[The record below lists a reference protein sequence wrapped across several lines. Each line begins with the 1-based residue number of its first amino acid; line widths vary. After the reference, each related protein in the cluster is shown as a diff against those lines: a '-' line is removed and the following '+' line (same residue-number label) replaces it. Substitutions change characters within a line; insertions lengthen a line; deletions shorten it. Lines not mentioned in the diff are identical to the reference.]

1 MSFDVLDE
9 HPAGLDLSDD
19 PGDLGPEVAGI
30 VGSPPVAGGRERL
43 AGIAGKED
51 MNAAT
56 PRAAVEGSQVIPDGS
71 LRKRS
76 VFHPRGKRRG
86 GVQVVL
92 DVADGSIVG
101 LGDMEPEVKTAVAG
115 TEGQPEELGR

>member
-9 HPAGLDLSDD
+9 DPTGLDLPDD
-19 PGDLGPEVAGI
+19 PGDLRPQVAGI
-30 VGSPPVAGGRERL
+30 VGPSPISGGRERL

-56 PRAAVEGSQVIPDGS
+56 PRAAVEGSQVIPDRS

-86 GVQVVL
+86 GVEVVL
-92 DVADGSIVG
+92 DVADRSIVW
-101 LGDMEPEVKTAVAG
+101 LGDMEPKVETAIAG
-115 TEGQPEELGR
+115 TEGQPEELRR